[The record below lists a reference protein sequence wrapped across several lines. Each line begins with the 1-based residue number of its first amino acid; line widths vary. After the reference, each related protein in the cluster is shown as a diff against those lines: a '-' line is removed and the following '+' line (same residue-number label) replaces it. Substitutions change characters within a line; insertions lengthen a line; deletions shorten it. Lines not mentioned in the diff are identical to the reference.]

1 MPPLPPS
8 DLDHILAHTQGL
20 WEELRGRRIF
30 ITGGTGFF
38 GCWLLESF
46 AWANDKL
53 DLNSTAAVLTRNPA
67 AFQIKAPH
75 LASHPAIQFHR
86 GDVRDFAFPE
96 GEFSHVVHAATEADL
111 QVMAGDPLQ
120 VFDVNVE
127 GARRVLE
134 FARRSGVR
142 RFLFTSSG
150 AVYGR
155 QPADLDRIPEDFSG
169 GPNPIDT
176 QSAYGI
182 PGEAKRAAE
191 SLCALYALQFG
202 LETMV
207 ARCFAFIGPHL
218 PLDGKFAVGNFIRDA
233 LRGSTIQVKGDGTP
247 YRSYLYAS
255 DLAIWLWTILF
266 RGHPAQAYNVG
277 SETGMTIGEVAQA
290 VRDSVTPP
298 PPVQI
303 GQPSNPSQP
312 SSRYVPSTLKARTEL
327 GLRETVD
334 LRDGIRRTGLW
345 HQQNRSN

>member
-1 MPPLPPS
+1 
-8 DLDHILAHTQGL
+8 
-20 WEELRGRRIF
+20 
-30 ITGGTGFF
+30 
-38 GCWLLESF
+38 
-46 AWANDKL
+46 
-53 DLNSTAAVLTRNPA
+53 
-67 AFQIKAPH
+67 
-75 LASHPAIQFHR
+75 
-86 GDVRDFAFPE
+86 
-96 GEFSHVVHAATEADL
+96 
-111 QVMAGDPLQ
+111 MAGDPLQ

-247 YRSYLYAS
+247 YRSYLYAA

-303 GQPSNPSQP
+303 GQPPNPSQP
-312 SSRYVPSTLKARTEL
+312 SSRYVPCTLKARTEL

>member
-1 MPPLPPS
+1 M
-8 DLDHILAHTQGL
+8 
-20 WEELRGRRIF
+20 WEALRGRRIF

-53 DLNSTAAVLTRNPA
+53 DLNSTAVVLTRNPA
-67 AFQIKAPH
+67 SFQIKAPH
-75 LASHPAIQFHR
+75 LASHRAIQFHR

-96 GEFSHVVHAATEADL
+96 GEFSHIVHAATEADL

-127 GARRVLE
+127 GTRRVLE
-134 FARRSGVR
+134 FARRSGVQ

-150 AVYGR
+150 AVYGC
-155 QPADLDRIPEDFSG
+155 QPADLDRIPEDFNG
-169 GPNPIDT
+169 GPNPIDI

-202 LETMV
+202 LETMI

-233 LRGSTIQVKGDGTP
+233 LRGGPIQVKGDGTP
-247 YRSYLYAS
+247 YRSYLYAA

-266 RGHPAQAYNVG
+266 RGQTTRPYNVG
-277 SETGMTIGEVAQA
+277 SEAGLTIAGVAQA
-290 VRDSVTPP
+290 VRNGFTPP
-298 PPVQI
+298 PAIQI
-303 GQPSNPSQP
+303 AHAPNPPSPP
-312 SSRYVPSTLKARTEL
+312 SRYVPTTHRVRTEL

-334 LRDGIRRTGLW
+334 LSEGIRRTLTW
-345 HQQNRSN
+345 YKPCPCH